1 MKIDELSS
9 KAEQILHE
17 QIKSLQ
23 SAKSSLLL
31 ELEDL
36 KRLELA
42 KVTEMG
48 QSRVKLQEFL
58 DNVQKSLT
66 KDPDESV
73 SCLLCRFSIKV
84 RW

>member
-1 MKIDELSS
+1 MKIDDLSS
-9 KAEQILHE
+9 KAEQILQE

-42 KVTEMG
+42 KVTEM
-48 QSRVKLQEFL
+48 SRSQVKLQEFL
-58 DNVQKSLT
+58 DNVQKNLT

-73 SCLLCRFSIKV
+73 SYLLCRFSIKV
-84 RW
+84 